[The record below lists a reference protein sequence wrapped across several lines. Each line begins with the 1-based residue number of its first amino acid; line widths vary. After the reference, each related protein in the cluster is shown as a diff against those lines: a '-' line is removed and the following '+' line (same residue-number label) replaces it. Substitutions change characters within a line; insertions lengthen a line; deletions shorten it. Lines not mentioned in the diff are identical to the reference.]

1 MKLDTPARVPEG
13 NEESTHRKYE
23 VIAPEVL
30 FKSDWIQIPVKPV
43 IRSLKQNSYSNYNFG
58 SKYSNS
64 NVIPRLFW
72 FPKSATLYDVF
83 REIIS

>member
-43 IRSLKQNSYSNYNFG
+43 IRSLK
-58 SKYSNS
+58 
-64 NVIPRLFW
+64 
-72 FPKSATLYDVF
+72 
-83 REIIS
+83 